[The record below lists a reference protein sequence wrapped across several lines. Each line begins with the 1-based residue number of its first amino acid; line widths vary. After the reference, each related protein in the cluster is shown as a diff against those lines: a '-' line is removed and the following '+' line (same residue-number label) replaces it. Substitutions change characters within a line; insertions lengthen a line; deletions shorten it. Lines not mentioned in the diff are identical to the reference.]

1 MQPSITFRKGR
12 LGDIMDILLENI
24 KKSYE
29 GRTVLNVSK
38 SIIKSGRITA
48 VIGPNGAGKSTLLRM
63 ISGIEKPGHGR
74 ITFDGYT
81 DIPQK
86 EITLVFQKPYLLS
99 STVEKN
105 IAYPLKL
112 RKFNTIESDKRVMAL
127 MKELGLT
134 DLRKKRHGSFQA
146 GKRRKQPLQGH
157 FLSDRKC

>member
-12 LGDIMDILLENI
+12 LGDIMDILLE
-24 KKSYE
+24 
-29 GRTVLNVSK
+29 

-63 ISGIEKPGHGR
+63 ISGIEKPDHGR